1 MWKFQLCTQFGQK
14 NNNIT
19 WSDDILPDSDTV
31 IVTGSVLIKF
41 SGHLADA
48 MIMNS
53 ITVSTIVYESTKCV
67 TVISDLL
74 LVLHVYDLCKVL

>member
-1 MWKFQLCTQFGQK
+1 M
-14 NNNIT
+14 
-19 WSDDILPDSDTV
+19 

-53 ITVSTIVYESTKCV
+53 ITVSTIVYESTKCI